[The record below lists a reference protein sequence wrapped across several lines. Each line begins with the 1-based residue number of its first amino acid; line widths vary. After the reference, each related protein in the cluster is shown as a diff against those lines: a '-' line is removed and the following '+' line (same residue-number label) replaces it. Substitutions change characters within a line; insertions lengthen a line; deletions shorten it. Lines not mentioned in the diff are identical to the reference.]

1 MLKHK
6 EMNMDSENRKILVN
20 LDSIENVN
28 EHANKKEE
36 FNDNYKMN
44 QGFIDLIS
52 AYYYVENNV
61 LNKNK

>member
-6 EMNMDSENRKILVN
+6 EMNMDSENIQILIN

-28 EHANKKEE
+28 ERATKKEE